1 MLKGGD
7 KMQSNLAKFVSCVLR
22 AIFHSRLIDN
32 ANLTNNLGKKTKE
45 YKSNYKPSKEY
56 NYTKHKVKNT
66 YYEKL
71 EHKNN
76 KSDKVILL
84 LHGGGYK
91 IPLTD
96 LYRRTGEKISKL
108 LDNATV
114 VNLDY
119 RTFPKHEYPS
129 QLEDAITVYLELL
142 KQGISSS
149 NITIIGD
156 SAGAN
161 LGLATVL
168 WLRDNNYDLPKG
180 IVCFSTWGD
189 MTSSGKSRIKNA
201 YTDPFEGIAKHK
213 SIEDN
218 WEYLHRISV
227 YAQKLDREDPYA
239 SPCFADFTNFP
250 KVTLICGT
258 AEMDESDT
266 DTIYEKMKKSGV
278 DVELYKYE
286 GMFHDFQLFS
296 FFKESKDAYAKVIKR
311 IKECN

>member
-1 MLKGGD
+1 
-7 KMQSNLAKFVSCVLR
+7 MQSNLAKFVSRVLR
-22 AIFHSRLIDN
+22 GIFHSRLIDN
-32 ANLTNNLGKKTKE
+32 VNLTNNLGKKTKE

-56 NYTKHKVKNT
+56 NYTKHKVKNAC
-66 YYEKL
+66 YEKL
-71 EHKNN
+71 EHKNK
-76 KSDKVILL
+76 KSDKIILL

-96 LYRRTGEKISKL
+96 LYRRTGEKLSKL

-114 VNLDY
+114 INLDY
-119 RTFPKHEYPS
+119 RIFPKDEYPA
-129 QLEDAITVYLELL
+129 QLEDETEVYLELL
-142 KQGISSS
+142 KQGVPSSS
-149 NITIIGD
+149 IIMIGD

-161 LGLATVL
+161 LCLAAVL
-168 WLRDNNYDLPKG
+168 WLRDNNFDLPKE

-201 YTDPFEGIAKHK
+201 YTDPFEGIAKYK

-218 WEYLHRISV
+218 WDYLHRISV
-227 YAQKLDREDPYA
+227 YAENLDKKSPYV

-250 KVTLICGT
+250 RTTLICGT

-266 DTIYEKMKKSGV
+266 DTIYNKMIKNGV

-286 GMFHDFQLFS
+286 GMFHDFQLFP
-296 FFKESKDAYAKVIKR
+296 FFKESKDAYSKVVQR
-311 IKECN
+311 IKECD